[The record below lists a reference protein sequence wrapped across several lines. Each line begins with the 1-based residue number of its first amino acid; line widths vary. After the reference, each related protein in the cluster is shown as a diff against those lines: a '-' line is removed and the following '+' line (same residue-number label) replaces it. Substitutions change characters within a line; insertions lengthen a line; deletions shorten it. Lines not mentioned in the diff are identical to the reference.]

1 MTDLLLPRTDA
12 GVLAQVVVLATVFA
26 LALWAARR
34 NRDAMVFVAGVAVFT
49 AGLVALRTLH

>member
-12 GVLAQVVVLATVFA
+12 GVLAQVVVLAAVFA

-34 NRDAMVFVAGVAVFT
+34 NRDAMVFVGGVAVFT